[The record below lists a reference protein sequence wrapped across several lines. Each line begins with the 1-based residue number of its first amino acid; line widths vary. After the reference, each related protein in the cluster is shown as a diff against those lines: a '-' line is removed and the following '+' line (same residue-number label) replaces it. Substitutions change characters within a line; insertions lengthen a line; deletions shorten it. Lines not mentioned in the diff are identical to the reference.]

1 MSDRLLPLLA
11 GLALG
16 GAIGMAHADQFPRRG
31 HYDSR
36 MRTVAY
42 NPGQVVH
49 LSTRIGA
56 TLVVGFSEKEKVSAV
71 AETDTLHLASIPKG
85 NYLFFKPSAALALQ
99 PVVVLTT
106 LPDGRM
112 RRYVFEI
119 KTVTTPTMANGADGI
134 YYSVQFVY
142 PREVAAA
149 QVAEQTAAEKVQAAA
164 AQTAEQKAAETLLRE
179 EASDPGA
186 PIEQRNWRYV
196 AQGDRS
202 LTPVAVFDDG
212 YSTVFRFPRNERIP
226 AIFVVNPD
234 GKEAVA
240 PSSVS
245 GSLVTVGVTAREF
258 RLRDGDT
265 VLDVY
270 NLGYTTMGTNPDTGT
285 VSAVVQRLVKRELAP

>member
-1 MSDRLLPLLA
+1 MSRRLLPVLA
-11 GLALG
+11 GLALCG
-16 GAIGMAHADQFPRRG
+16 TLGVAHADQFPRRG

-36 MRTVAY
+36 MRAVAY

-49 LSTRIGA
+49 LSTRVGA

-119 KTVTTPTMANGADGI
+119 KTVTTRTMANGANGI

-142 PREVAAA
+142 PHEIAAA
-149 QVAEQTAAEKVQAAA
+149 QVAQQAAA
-164 AQTAEQKAAETLLRE
+164 AQASEEKAAEALLRQQ
-179 EASDPGA
+179 ASDPA
-186 PIEQRNWRYV
+186 PDQRNWRYV
-196 AQGDRS
+196 AEGDRS
-202 LTPVAVFDDG
+202 LTPIAVFDDG

-226 AIFVVNPD
+226 AIFVVEPD

-270 NLGYTTMGTNPDTGT
+270 NLGYTTLGTNPDTGT